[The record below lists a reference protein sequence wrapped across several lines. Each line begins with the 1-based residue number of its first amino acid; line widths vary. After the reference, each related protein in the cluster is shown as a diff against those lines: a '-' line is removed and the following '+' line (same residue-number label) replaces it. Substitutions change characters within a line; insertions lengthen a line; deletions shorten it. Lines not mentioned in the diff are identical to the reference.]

1 MIFLLRKV
9 IKFWLI
15 MQYNDFTIYSRVRRT
30 NWLSIEKP
38 TQKNKHTTL
47 SLSSSS
53 YTQIPSYIYTHC
65 TSRTVRNKR
74 ALNTFFSWLMWQL
87 KTMAD
92 QQDFIGISLSA
103 CLGENVYGF
112 RNGDVLGSPE
122 EVLNKKLLIDLTKL
136 SIGSMISEG
145 PYSVVYEGL

>member
-1 MIFLLRKV
+1 
-9 IKFWLI
+9 
-15 MQYNDFTIYSRVRRT
+15 
-30 NWLSIEKP
+30 
-38 TQKNKHTTL
+38 
-47 SLSSSS
+47 
-53 YTQIPSYIYTHC
+53 
-65 TSRTVRNKR
+65 
-74 ALNTFFSWLMWQL
+74 
-87 KTMAD
+87 MAD

-103 CLGENVYGF
+103 CLGENVFGF